1 MISVFCILMG
11 CTVSALLASSPTPF
25 VENLGQ
31 FHPRVSFR
39 YDLGRTVYYLEK
51 DGFTMKI
58 RDEATTAK
66 YMEHLHHQTPLQED
80 LTIKKHALKFKVVRA
95 NSGSVQEPIQPENYR
110 LNYFLGNDP
119 DRWARNVKAYGSVIH
134 RDILPFVDLRYDAT
148 FQGIKYNWHVKPG
161 GHPQM
166 IGMNI
171 LGHAGLSVRDDQLL
185 IQTSLGTVVE
195 AIPLAYQVIK
205 GDTISIPC
213 SYVINAD
220 LVGYEVGEYNPDYTL
235 VIDPV
240 VIFSTYSGS
249 RADNFGFT
257 ATYDRFGNL
266 YAGGIT
272 DGDTSDYPVTP
283 GAYDRTYNGGT
294 NAAPANLACDITIS
308 KYDATGQ
315 NLLYATYLGGGDS
328 DYPHS
333 LVVNNEND
341 LVILGTSYSDNYPT
355 TATAYQ
361 KDKKSGTSNT
371 DIIVSKLSEDGSTLM
386 GSTYLGGDQND
397 GLNAS
402 SLKYNYADDYRG
414 DVIIDQSDHIFI
426 ATTTNSDNFPL
437 QNAEQSTFGGF
448 QDGILVELDTY
459 LETMIWSTFVGGSG
473 VDALFSI
480 KIGEDDKIYV
490 GGATTS
496 TDLGADSSSFQP
508 GKSGQQDGLLL
519 KFDKSQ
525 RRIEHFSYFGKA
537 NRDQIY
543 FVEID
548 TDGNIYATG
557 QTTSNIT
564 KSDPGLYG
572 TDGKGQFIFKTDTA
586 FSALEWLTTF
596 GSRDQLPD
604 ISPTAFLV
612 DQCDHIYVSGWGSD
626 IGFQVSGSTD
636 GLEVTADAIQPET
649 DGDDFYILVLD
660 RDAQSLLHATYF
672 GGDSTTDHVDGGTSR
687 FDKKGVIYQSVCASC
702 PGPGAVQT
710 REISDFPT
718 TSNSAFPLNF
728 SPRCS
733 NASFKI
739 DFQVSKSVV
748 AEFSAPLSACL
759 NETIQF
765 DNGSSEAD
773 KWLWDFGDGTVDS
786 VNFEPSHQY
795 EEPGV
800 YTVTFKAFNP
810 LTCNLEDE
818 TTQQI
823 RVINYTEADFEYA
836 LNPCVDVLDFTL
848 LTDDDDIDVRWD
860 FGDGNEST
868 AENPTHF
875 YPNQG
880 TYRIVLHVNER
891 TPCPDSMIAFATID
905 TNNVAAINLYNAFT
919 PNGDGINDCFGFTG
933 ITGDCIVMKWKVF
946 NRWGEEV
953 FEAKNGT
960 ECWNGQDR
968 TTGRHYPE
976 GTYFYLITL
985 TNNVTGEEELISG
998 TVTLFDD

>member
-1 MISVFCILMG
+1 MSPLFAGIS
-11 CTVSALLASSPTPF
+11 TPF
-25 VENLGQ
+25 VENKGQ
-31 FHPRVSFR
+31 FHPQVKFR
-39 YDLGRTVYYLEK
+39 YDLGGTVYYLE
-51 DGFTMKI
+51 DGGFTIKI
-58 RDEATTAK
+58 RDEEATSV
-66 YMEHLHHQTPLQED
+66 MMDHLHHQTPLKRSLVIQ
-80 LTIKKHALKFKVVRA
+80 KHALKYRVVRA
-95 NSGSVQEPIQPENYR
+95 NPSSRFEAVDEESFR

-119 DRWARNVKAYGSVIH
+119 SRWASNVKAFRSVIS
-134 RDILPFVDLRYDAT
+134 RDILPFTDLQYDVT
-148 FQGIKYNWHVKPG
+148 PTGIKYNWHIRPG
-161 GHPQM
+161 GHPEM

-171 LGHAGLSVRDDQLL
+171 LGHEGLTVVDERLL
-185 IQTSLGTVVE
+185 IKTSLGTLVE
-195 AIPLAYQVIK
+195 AIPLAYQVIE
-205 GDTISIPC
+205 GDTIPVSC
-213 SYVINAD
+213 SYLLNAD
-220 LVGYEVGEYNPDYTL
+220 LVGYAVGKYNPNYSL

-272 DGDTSDYPVTP
+272 DGDTSDYPVTA

-315 NLLYATYLGGGDS
+315 NLMYATYLGGEDS

-333 LVVNNEND
+333 LVVNNEDD
-341 LVILGTSYSDNYPT
+341 LVILGTTYSTTYPT
-355 TATAYQ
+355 TATAFQ
-361 KDKKSGTSNT
+361 PNKKNGASNT
-371 DIIVSKLSEDGSTLM
+371 DIVVSKLSEDGSNLI
-386 GSTYLGGDQND
+386 GSTYLGGDEND
-397 GLNAS
+397 GLNSS

-414 DVIIDQSDHIFI
+414 DVIVDQSDHIFI

-437 QNAEQSTFGGF
+437 ELAEQATFGGF

-459 LETMIWSTFVGGSG
+459 LESVLWSTYVGGSG

-480 KIGEDDKIYV
+480 KIGVDEKIYV

-496 TDLGADSSSFQP
+496 TFIREDTTTFQ
-508 GKSGQQDGLLL
+508 KDNSGQQDGILV
-519 KFDKSQ
+519 KFS
-525 RRIEHFSYFGKA
+525 KA
-537 NRDQIY
+537 NRITEHLTFFGSTERDQIY
-543 FVEID
+543 FVEFD

-557 QTTSNIT
+557 QTTSNLT
-564 KSDPGLYG
+564 KSDPTLYG
-572 TDGKGQFIFKTDTA
+572 DDGKGQFILKTDTA
-586 FSALEWLTTF
+586 FSAIQWLTTF
-596 GSRDQLPD
+596 GNRNQLPD

-626 IGFQVSGSTD
+626 IGFPVSGSTN
-636 GLEVTADAIQPET
+636 GLEVTSDAIQPTT

-702 PGPGAVQT
+702 PGPGAIQT

-718 TSNSAFPLNF
+718 TNNAAFPMNF

-739 DFQVSKSVV
+739 DFQVSKAVV
-748 AEFSAPLSACL
+748 ADFSAPLSACL
-759 NETIQF
+759 NEPVQF
-765 DNGSSEAD
+765 DNESSEAD
-773 KWLWDFGDGTVDS
+773 KWLWDFGDGKVDS
-786 VNFEPSHQY
+786 VNFTPTHQY

-818 TTQQI
+818 ATQKI
-823 RVINYTEADFEYA
+823 RIIDHVKADFEYA
-836 LNPCVDVLDFTL
+836 LNPCIDLLDFTL
-848 LTDDDDIDVRWD
+848 LTDEDDVEIRWD

-875 YPNQG
+875 YPNAG

-891 TPCPDSMIAFATID
+891 TPCPDSLVAFATID
-905 TNNVAAINLYNAFT
+905 TANTASINLYNAFS
-919 PNGDGINDCFGFTG
+919 PNGDGMNDCFGFNG
-933 ITGDCIVMKWKVF
+933 ITGDCIVMKWKVY

-953 FEAKNGT
+953 FEAKHGT
-960 ECWNGQDR
+960 DCWNGQDR
-968 TTGRHYPE
+968 NTGRHYPE